1 MMNNP
6 SDLKYTKTD
15 EWLKVDGKNITIGI
29 TDYAQNH
36 LSDLVFCGLKAEKD
50 QLVSKG
56 DLIVE
61 IDSVKASA
69 EVNAPISGKVIETN
83 PSLTSSPEEINT
95 DPYGNGWFYKI
106 ELTNPAELD
115 KLMSSADYEKYC
127 ETRGN

>member
-1 MMNNP
+1 MKIP
-6 SDLKYTKTD
+6 ADLKYTNTD
-15 EWLKVDGKNITIGI
+15 EWVKVDGKIITIGI

-36 LSDLVFCGLKAEKD
+36 LSDLVYCGLKAEKD
-50 QLVSKG
+50 KLVSKG

-69 EVNAPISGKVIETN
+69 EINSPVSGKIIDTN
-83 PSLTSSPEEINT
+83 QSLASTPEVINT

-106 ELTNPAELD
+106 EVSNLADLD
-115 KLMSSADYEKYC
+115 KLMSAADYEKYC

>member
-1 MMNNP
+1 MKIP
-6 SDLKYTKTD
+6 ADLKYTNTD
-15 EWLKVDGKNITIGI
+15 EWVKIDGKIITIGI

-36 LSDLVFCGLKAEKD
+36 LSDLVYCGLKAEKD
-50 QLVSKG
+50 KRISKG

-69 EVNAPISGKVIETN
+69 EVNSPVSGKIIDAN
-83 PSLTSSPEEINT
+83 QSLSSTPEAINT

-106 ELTNPAELD
+106 EVSLLTDLD
-115 KLMSSADYEKYC
+115 QLMSAADYEKYC

>member
-1 MMNNP
+1 MKIP
-6 SDLKYTKTD
+6 ADFRYTETD
-15 EWLKVDGKNITIGI
+15 EWLKVDGKIITIGI

-36 LSDLVFCGLKAEKD
+36 LSDLVYCGLRAEKGAI
-50 QLVSKG
+50 VAKG

-69 EVNAPISGKVIETN
+69 EVNSPVSGKVLDINQSIAST
-83 PSLTSSPEEINT
+83 PEVINT

-106 ELTNPAELD
+106 EITNPADLE
-115 KLMSSADYEKYC
+115 KLMSAEDYEKYC

>member
-1 MMNNP
+1 MKIP
-6 SDLKYTKTD
+6 TDLKYTNTD
-15 EWLKVDGKNITIGI
+15 EWLKADGKIITIGI

-50 QLVSKG
+50 QKLSKG

-69 EVNAPISGKVIETN
+69 EVNAPFSGKVIETN
-83 PSLTSSPEEINT
+83 QSLASSPEVINT

-106 ELTNPAELD
+106 EISDPADLD
-115 KLMSSADYEKYC
+115 KLMSAADYEKYC

>member
-1 MMNNP
+1 MKIP
-6 SDLKYTKTD
+6 TDLKYTNTD
-15 EWLKVDGKNITIGI
+15 EWLKVDGKIITIGI

-50 QLVSKG
+50 KMVSKG

-83 PSLTSSPEEINT
+83 QSLASSPEVINT
-95 DPYGNGWFYKI
+95 NPYGNGWFYKI
-106 ELTNPAELD
+106 EVSDSADLD
-115 KLMSSADYEKYC
+115 KLMSAADYEKYC
-127 ETRGN
+127 ETRGD

>member
-1 MMNNP
+1 MKNP
-6 SDLKYTKTD
+6 TDLKYTSSD
-15 EWLKVDGKNITIGI
+15 EWLKIDGKIITIGI

-36 LSDLVFCGLKAEKD
+36 LSDLVFCGLKVEKD
-50 QLVSKG
+50 QKVTKG

-69 EVNAPISGKVIETN
+69 EVNAPFSGKVIETN
-83 PSLTSSPEEINT
+83 QSLASSPEVINT

-106 ELTNPAELD
+106 EVSNPADLG
-115 KLMSSADYEKYC
+115 KLMSAVDYEKYC

>member
-1 MMNNP
+1 MKNP
-6 SDLKYTKTD
+6 TDLKYTSTD
-15 EWLKVDGKNITIGI
+15 EWLKVDGKTITIGI

-36 LSDLVFCGLKAEKD
+36 LSDLVFCGLKAVKD
-50 QLVSKG
+50 QSVSKG

-69 EVNAPISGKVIETN
+69 EVNAPFSGKVIETN
-83 PSLTSSPEEINT
+83 QSLASSPEVINT

-106 ELTNPAELD
+106 DFSDPADLD
-115 KLMSSADYEKYC
+115 KLMSAADYEKYC

>member
-1 MMNNP
+1 MKNP
-6 SDLKYTKTD
+6 TYLKYTSTD
-15 EWLKVDGKNITIGI
+15 EWLKAEGKIITIGI

-36 LSDLVFCGLKAEKD
+36 LSDLVFCGLRADKG
-50 QLVSKG
+50 QSVSKG

-69 EVNAPISGKVIETN
+69 EVNAPFSGKVIEKN
-83 PSLTSSPEEINT
+83 QSLASSPEVINT

-106 ELTNPAELD
+106 EISDPADLD
-115 KLMSSADYEKYC
+115 KLMSAADYEKYC

>member
-1 MMNNP
+1 MKNP
-6 SDLKYTKTD
+6 VDLKYTDTD
-15 EWLKVDGKNITIGI
+15 EWLKVDGKIITMGI

-36 LSDLVFCGLKAEKD
+36 LSDLVYCGLKAEKD
-50 QLVSKG
+50 KLVSKG

-69 EVNAPISGKVIETN
+69 EVNSPVSGKIIDSN
-83 PSLTSSPEEINT
+83 KSLSTTPEVINT

-106 ELTNPAELD
+106 EVSSLSDLD
-115 KLMSSADYEKYC
+115 KYMSSADYEKYC